1 MDIKQVRLI
10 SFSPTGTTAIILKN
24 IAEGIG
30 AEQVEQMNLT
40 LPQSAQQKTAVP
52 AEELALIG
60 APVYGG
66 RLPVDA
72 VKRLQQIQANNTP
85 AVLVVTYGNRAFEDA
100 LLELKELTLTLGFV
114 PLAGAAFIGEHS
126 FATPEVPIA
135 NGRPDSEDVE
145 KAVDF
150 GRRVK
155 EHLNAVQSFKEL
167 QDVPIPGNHPY
178 KERHSMSIAPVTH
191 ASACTLCGT
200 CVSLCPTGA
209 IRIDGE
215 AVLTTTELC
224 IRCCACIK
232 GCPEKARIWEGR
244 TIADIADRLHQNCS
258 RRKEPE
264 FFGMDAQAPI
274 C

>member
-1 MDIKQVRLI
+1 MKITKIRLI
-10 SFSPTGTTAIILKN
+10 SFSPTGTTHTILQN
-24 IAEGIG
+24 VAEGI
-30 AEQVEQMNLT
+30 AAAQVEQINLT
-40 LPQSAQQKTAVP
+40 LPQAAQQKTAVP

-66 RLPVDA
+66 RLPIDA
-72 VKRLQQIQANNTP
+72 VSRLQQIQADDTP

-100 LLELKELTLTLGFV
+100 LLELKELTLTLGFL

-135 NGRPDSEDVE
+135 NGRPDTEDVK
-145 KAVDF
+145 KAIDF

-155 EHLNAVQSFKEL
+155 EQLNAVQSLKEL

-178 KERHSMSIAPVTH
+178 KERHSMSIAPVTQE
-191 ASACTLCGT
+191 SACTLCGT
-200 CVSLCPTGA
+200 CVTLCPTGA
-209 IRIDGE
+209 IHIEGKK
-215 AVLTTTELC
+215 VLTQTELC

-244 TIADIADRLHQNCS
+244 TIADIADKLRQNCS
-258 RRKEPE
+258 MRKEPE
-264 FFGMDAQAPI
+264 FFGIDA
-274 C
+274 